1 MGAPSVG
8 SDGLGSMLARPALSA
23 RLATGTATRDNPDGL
38 SFGGKYGRHHQGKSD
53 PLETRGG
60 TEKYLRR
67 ACHPQNRSILRR
79 WRGARSSVGGEPMK
93 RIMKFKFLKSN
104 DLMITIECEHGS
116 LISMNWTGE
125 DDLVA
130 VRYMVNELKNDKR
143 VSRVF
148 DIEYEEDEDEQ

>member
-1 MGAPSVG
+1 
-8 SDGLGSMLARPALSA
+8 
-23 RLATGTATRDNPDGL
+23 
-38 SFGGKYGRHHQGKSD
+38 
-53 PLETRGG
+53 
-60 TEKYLRR
+60 
-67 ACHPQNRSILRR
+67 
-79 WRGARSSVGGEPMK
+79 
-93 RIMKFKFLKSN
+93 
-104 DLMITIECEHGS
+104 MITIECEHGS

>member
-1 MGAPSVG
+1 
-8 SDGLGSMLARPALSA
+8 
-23 RLATGTATRDNPDGL
+23 
-38 SFGGKYGRHHQGKSD
+38 
-53 PLETRGG
+53 
-60 TEKYLRR
+60 
-67 ACHPQNRSILRR
+67 
-79 WRGARSSVGGEPMK
+79 MK